1 MTTAHDDST
10 AVGFIGLGQIGRPMA
25 ARLAGWPAGLWV
37 HDVDPSATA
46 ALEQAGAKVAGRPR
60 EVAEHAGH
68 VSVMVRDDAQVH
80 DVLTGVDGVLA
91 GARAGCVIA
100 VHSTIHPD
108 TAREVAELAAARGV
122 RVLDAPV
129 SGGAVGAQQGR
140 LAILVGGDPDA
151 YEASREVLDRM
162 GELVVHVG
170 PVGAGTA
177 AKLARNLLHFVAFT
191 AATEA
196 SRLAEAA
203 GIDLVA
209 LGKVVRHTDA
219 ITGGPGAIMWRD
231 TTAPIAT
238 DDNWFAILEHVR
250 QLGEKDLA
258 LAAELGDRLGV
269 DTPLA
274 DLALR
279 RLAPGLGLCAPET
292 P

>member
-1 MTTAHDDST
+1 MNG
-10 AVGFIGLGQIGRPMA
+10 VGFIGLGQIGRPMA
-25 ARLAGWPAGLWV
+25 ARLTGWPAGLWV
-37 HDVDPSATA
+37 HDVDPSATE
-46 ALEQAGAKVAGRPR
+46 ALEQAGAKVAGTPR
-60 EVAEHAGH
+60 EVAEHATH
-68 VSVMVRDDAQVH
+68 VSVMVRDDAQVRA
-80 DVLTGVDGVLA
+80 VLTGADGVFA
-91 GARAGCVIA
+91 GARPGRVIA

-108 TAREVAELAAARGV
+108 TAHEVADLAASHDV

-140 LAILVGGDPDA
+140 LAILVGGDADA
-151 YEASREVLDRM
+151 FETSREVLERM

-191 AATEA
+191 ATTEA

-231 TTAPIAT
+231 TTAQIAP
-238 DDNWFAILEHVR
+238 DDPWFAILEHVR

-258 LAAELGDRLGV
+258 LAIELGDRLDV

-274 DLALR
+274 DLALP
-279 RLAPGLGLCAPET
+279 RLAAGLGLSAPET
-292 P
+292 E